1 MYIIFQMA
9 RELDGL
15 KPVHTLGLS
24 AAECRCELQRLPGG
38 FALLSEQRSTGA
50 ALLEWIG
57 SYFRVSSPVTF
68 LYQAG

>member
-1 MYIIFQMA
+1 MSGQSD
-9 RELDGL
+9 RL
-15 KPVHTLGLS
+15 KPVRTLSLCAAKCRGEFQRFARGL
-24 AAECRCELQRLPGG
+24 
-38 FALLSEQRSTGA
+38 ALLGEQRGTSA

>member
-1 MYIIFQMA
+1 MYIISQMA

-38 FALLSEQRSTGA
+38 FALLSEQCSTGA
-50 ALLEWIG
+50 ALLE
-57 SYFRVSSPVTF
+57 
-68 LYQAG
+68 